1 MCRLFAR
8 RADMYIIVGLGNP
21 GDKYERTNHNM
32 GFGALD
38 ELASRHGITIE
49 KKKCKALV
57 GEGSIGGE
65 RCVLCKP
72 QTFMNLSGES
82 VVQLLSWYKCEKD
95 QLIVIYDDVDL
106 PAGKVRFRAEG
117 SAGTHNGMRN
127 IVALTGRTDFPRFR
141 IGIGRPP
148 EYMDLADFVL
158 SRPTGENEEAI
169 KAAFKKT
176 ADAVEIYIKDGLEK
190 TQVFVG
196 K

>member
-1 MCRLFAR
+1 
-8 RADMYIIVGLGNP
+8 MYIIVGLGNP
-21 GDKYERTNHNM
+21 GDKYDRTNHNM
-32 GFGALD
+32 GFSALD
-38 ELASRHGITIE
+38 ELASRHGIAIE

-127 IVALTGRTDFPRFR
+127 IVALTGRTNFPRFR